1 VHYDTINDHLTL
13 TSLDPRVRT
22 GVPRLTTSAS
32 ASPRKPWYAVLYV
45 QVLIAILIGILI
57 GHFSPKAGLALKPLG
72 DAFIALIRMMIP
84 PVIFCVV
91 VQGIASM
98 TDLKK
103 VGRVGIKALLYFEVV
118 STLALIVGI
127 LVAVFFHPGS
137 GLNINP
143 ASLDPKT
150 AAVYASRVHET
161 GILPFLLA
169 VIPRTIV
176 DAFST
181 GDVLQVLLVSIL
193 SGFAISLLG
202 ARAEPLARG
211 LALLTKVVFG
221 VIRIIVCAA
230 PLGALGGMAFTVASY
245 GVASLSNLLR
255 LIGTFY
261 ATSLIFVFL
270 VLGAIAHFAGFSIFR
285 FIAYIKDELL
295 IVLGTSSSET
305 VLPDMMQKL
314 ERLGAPRS
322 IVGLVFPT
330 GYSFNTDGTNIYL
343 TLCTLFLAQA
353 TNTPLDFR
361 QMVGILLFAMIA
373 SKGASGVTG
382 TGFVTLAAILATVPS
397 IPIQS
402 LALLVGIDKFMSECR
417 ALTNVVG
424 NGVAT
429 IVVSRWEK
437 ELDPAKLRQA
447 MAHSHEN
454 GETKSP

>member
-1 VHYDTINDHLTL
+1 VTAN
-13 TSLDPRVRT
+13 P
-22 GVPRLTTSAS
+22 SAT
-32 ASPRKPWYAVLYV
+32 PRKRWYSVLYV
-45 QVLIAILIGILI
+45 QVLIAILVGVLI
-57 GHFSPKAGLALKPLG
+57 GHFSPKTGLALKPLG
-72 DAFIALIRMMIP
+72 DGFVALIRMMIA

-98 TDLKK
+98 TDLRK

-118 STLALIVGI
+118 STLALLVGI
-127 LVAVFFHPGS
+127 LVAVFFHPGA

-150 AAVYASRVHET
+150 AAGYASRVRET
-161 GILPFLLA
+161 GIIPFLLA
-169 VIPRTIV
+169 IIPRTFV
-176 DAFST
+176 DALST

-202 ARAEPLARG
+202 ARGEPLSRG
-211 LALLTKVVFG
+211 LAIISRAVFG
-221 VIRIIVCAA
+221 VIRIIVRAA

-245 GVASLSNLLR
+245 GVASLSNLLK

-261 ATSLIFVFL
+261 ATSLIFVII
-270 VLGAIAHFAGFSIFR
+270 VLGAIAHLAGFSIFR

-343 TLCTLFLAQA
+343 TLATLFLAQA
-353 TNTPLDFR
+353 TNTHLEFG

-382 TGFVTLAAILATVPS
+382 TGFVTLAAILASVPS

-417 ALTNVVG
+417 ALTNVIG

-437 ELDPAKLRQA
+437 ELDSAKLREV
-447 MAHSHEN
+447 MAHPLEN

>member
-1 VHYDTINDHLTL
+1 V
-13 TSLDPRVRT
+13 PRVT
-22 GVPRLTTSAS
+22 ANSSAP
-32 ASPRKPWYAVLYV
+32 PRKHWYSILYI
-45 QVLIAILIGILI
+45 QVLIAILIGILL
-57 GHFSPKAGLALKPLG
+57 GHFSPKTGLALKPLG
-72 DAFIALIRMMIP
+72 DAFVALIRMMIA

-103 VGRVGIKALLYFEVV
+103 VGRVGIKALLYFEIV

-127 LVAVFFHPGS
+127 LVALILHPGA

-150 AAVYASRVHET
+150 AATYASRVHET
-161 GILPFLLA
+161 GVVPFLLA
-169 VIPRTIV
+169 IIPRTFV
-176 DAFST
+176 DAFSG

-202 ARAEPLARG
+202 ARGEPLIRG
-211 LALLTKVVFG
+211 IAILTKAVFG
-221 VIRIIVCAA
+221 VIRIIVRAA

-245 GVASLSNLLR
+245 GLVSLSNLLR

-261 ATSLIFVFL
+261 ATSLIFIIL
-270 VLGAIAHFAGFSIFR
+270 VLGTIAHFAGFSIFR

-343 TLCTLFLAQA
+343 TLSVLFLAQA
-353 TNTPLDFR
+353 TNTQLDIR
-361 QMVGILLFAMIA
+361 QMIGVLLFAMIA

-417 ALTNVVG
+417 ALTNVIG

-429 IVVSRWEK
+429 IVVSRWEH
-437 ELDPAKLRQA
+437 ELDPAKLREA
-447 MAHSHEN
+447 LTRLHEN